1 MPVASIQPSDSQ
13 PSLLSPSYSMRLVRP
28 FVKVA
33 AATGAFPE
41 QLFAYFATLDSEA
54 RVPAEVA
61 HQALELAVAITGDE
75 AFGLK
80 AAREYIAG
88 DCGAI
93 DYAVGSAPTVI
104 DALGV
109 VGKYIRLA
117 NDVLQVR
124 VEMEGGRVQ
133 VRLENDIPLSRPSVD
148 FQLGAIYRGLAG
160 LWKSEA
166 LSGFEVCIASPSPAY
181 SSEYALTFGAAPVR
195 FEASFSGF
203 AFDQASLTRPLRG
216 GDAKLH
222 EVIRR
227 HADTLLERMLHPE
240 RLTER
245 VRDVIA
251 NEFVGGGPSVA
262 RVADLLHLSERTLER
277 KLEREGTTFTSLFDE
292 FRQRLAFHHVGERNL
307 DFAEIAEILGF
318 SQQSAFHRAFKRWTG
333 QTPLHYRRAHA
344 PAVLRGRVREST
356 LGASRYQGRPESA

>member
-1 MPVASIQPSDSQ
+1 
-13 PSLLSPSYSMRLVRP
+13 MRLVRP

-41 QLFAYFATLDSEA
+41 QIFAYFATLDSEA

-61 HQALELAVAITGDE
+61 HQALEAAVATTGDA

-109 VGKYIRLA
+109 AGKYIRLA

-124 VEMEGGRVQ
+124 VTTEGGRVQ
-133 VRLENDIPLSRPSVD
+133 VRLENDIRLSQATVD

-160 LWKSEA
+160 LWNSEA
-166 LSGFEVCIASPSPAY
+166 LSGFEVCIEFPAPGYSP
-181 SSEYALTFGAAPVR
+181 EYALTFGAVPIRFDAP
-195 FEASFSGF
+195 FSGF
-203 AFDQASLTRPLRG
+203 AFDQACLSRPLRA

-227 HADTLLERMLHPE
+227 HADTMLERMLHPG

-251 NEFVGGGPSVA
+251 NEFGAGGPSIA

-277 KLEREGTTFTSLFDE
+277 KLEREGTTFTALFDE
-292 FRQRLAFHHVGERNL
+292 FRQRLAFHHVAERNL

-344 PAVLRGRVREST
+344 PAVLRGRVREAPLS
-356 LGASRYQGRPESA
+356 APRYQGRPESA